1 MSCGSGCRSDFRG
14 PVDNVR
20 ALTYTDSAMARDT
33 QKIGRTLA
41 PTQVTELIDS
51 VSAYARQETI
61 EPLKGAARWVAFGT
75 LAAIMLG
82 LSMVFG
88 ALAVLRA
95 SQDLLGDA
103 LGSGWSFV
111 HYMISAVFLAVL
123 VWITFSRIARPSLAK
138 DR

>member
-1 MSCGSGCRSDFRG
+1 MAAETN
-14 PVDNVR
+14 P
-20 ALTYTDSAMARDT
+20 SARKMA
-33 QKIGRTLA
+33 
-41 PTQVTELIDS
+41 PSQVNDLIDS

-88 ALAVLRA
+88 ALAVLRL
-95 SQDLLGDA
+95 SQDV
-103 LGSGWSFV
+103 LGSGLSDGWSFV
-111 HYMISAVFLAVL
+111 HYLISALFLALL
-123 VWITFSRIARPSLAK
+123 VWFTFGRIARPSLAK